1 MRFVKT
7 QKDSG
12 LPPDEVL
19 MALGMNSMQGSPLNN
34 TKHSILCFA
43 FLQHLKG
50 LDPGFD
56 LKGPV
61 AGAKMSP
68 VHGGPF
74 QLRIFPQLPGGH
86 ATGSLFSRS
95 VWCLIF
101 EAMRNK
107 LFFGLELL
115 EEIKI
120 YATFKWLYTS
130 EIILWAQETNPRM
143 CIIWLPGKVWYFWDW
158 ESWNIFVRNV
168 SFSSN
173 HKHLRKHLIYCYY
186 FVFTKKKNHLQD
198 SFPLWEEKAV
208 KQGLPSVHRGSAGVP
223 GTTWNKPC
231 LPMAVSVPQLL
242 STTVCSVLHPSG
254 WKEQVV
260 NPLPK
265 PSYY

>member
-7 QKDSG
+7 QKDFG

-95 VWCLIF
+95 VWCLILWSH
-101 EAMRNK
+101 EK
-107 LFFGLELL
+107 Q
-115 EEIKI
+115 
-120 YATFKWLYTS
+120 
-130 EIILWAQETNPRM
+130 IILWT
-143 CIIWLPGKVWYFWDW
+143 
-158 ESWNIFVRNV
+158 
-168 SFSSN
+168 
-173 HKHLRKHLIYCYY
+173 
-186 FVFTKKKNHLQD
+186 
-198 SFPLWEEKAV
+198 
-208 KQGLPSVHRGSAGVP
+208 
-223 GTTWNKPC
+223 GTFGGN
-231 LPMAVSVPQLL
+231 
-242 STTVCSVLHPSG
+242 
-254 WKEQVV
+254 
-260 NPLPK
+260 
-265 PSYY
+265 